1 MKKFFIRQVSICSSD
16 TICQDEIVRYR
27 SLLIVEMKKM
37 GATEDEIN
45 LIHDATIRNSI
56 RNNRKPEEVAWAILQ

>member
-1 MKKFFIRQVSICSSD
+1 MDKCFKRQVSVCVST
-16 TICQDEIVRYR
+16 TICQDEIDRYR
-27 SLLIVEMKKM
+27 SLLVFEMLKM
-37 GATEDEIN
+37 GATENEIN

>member
-1 MKKFFIRQVSICSSD
+1 MKKFFTRQMSVCVAK
-16 TICQDEIVRYR
+16 TVCQDEIVRYR
-27 SLLIVEMKKM
+27 SLLIIEMKKM
-37 GATEDEIN
+37 GATENEIG